1 MLDLK
6 FIREHPDLIRAKLA
20 QRGGVYDLD
29 NLLKLDAERRRL
41 VTEVERLR
49 REKKSISERV
59 RDLKGDERAGG
70 EAQEKMAKSREIS
83 NALKEGEDRLQA
95 LEQELEHLLL
105 LVPNLPH
112 DSVPAGQTPEDN
124 VEVRRWGTP
133 RAFDFEPRPHWEVGE
148 ELGILDLARAARI
161 AGARFPLLQGD
172 GALME
177 RALIN
182 FMVDL
187 HAREHGY
194 TEVFPPLMVN
204 EDSMTGTGQL
214 PKFTQELFKTADDP
228 YYLIPTAEVSVT
240 NIHREEILGPG
251 NLPRNY
257 VAFTPCF
264 RREAGSYGKDT
275 RGIIRQHQ
283 FNKVELVK
291 FAERAKSYE
300 ALEQLTHDAEE
311 VLKRLGLPYR
321 VVTLCTGDLG
331 FAAAKTYDIEGWFP
345 SQQVYREISS
355 CSNFEDFQA
364 RRAGIRYRPAPG
376 AKVEFAHTVNGS
388 GVAIGRT
395 WAAILENYQEADGS
409 VTIPEALR
417 PYMGGLKKIEQRTT
431 P

>member
-6 FIREHPDLIRAKLA
+6 FIRDNPDLVRAKLA
-20 QRGGVYDLD
+20 ERGGAYDLD

-49 REKKSISERV
+49 REKKSISEKV
-59 RDLKGDERAGG
+59 RDIKGDERAQA
-70 EAQEKMAKSREIS
+70 EAREMMARSRDIS

-112 DSVPAGQTPEDN
+112 DSVPAGQTPEQN

-133 RAFDFEPRPHWEVGE
+133 RRFDFEPRPHWEVGE
-148 ELGILDLARAARI
+148 DLGILDLNRAARL
-161 AGARFPLLQGD
+161 AGARFPLLRGD
-172 GALME
+172 GALLE

-182 FMVDL
+182 FMLDL
-187 HAREHGY
+187 HVREHGY
-194 TEVFPPLMVN
+194 TEVFPPLLVS
-204 EDSMTGTGQL
+204 EASMTGTGQL
-214 PKFTQELFKTADDP
+214 PKFAQELFKTADDP

-240 NIHREEILGPG
+240 NIHREEILAPG
-251 NLPRNY
+251 SLPLSY

-291 FAERAKSYE
+291 FSEAPKSYE
-300 ALEQLTHDAEE
+300 ALEQLTRDAEE
-311 VLKRLGLPYR
+311 VLKRLALPYR

-331 FAAAKTYDIEGWFP
+331 FAATKTYDLEGWFP

-355 CSNFEDFQA
+355 CSNFGDFQA
-364 RRAGIRYRPAPG
+364 RRAAIRYRPAPG
-376 AKVEFAHTVNGS
+376 AKVEFVHTLNGS

-409 VTIPEALR
+409 VTVPEVLR
-417 PYMGGLKKIEQRTT
+417 PYMGGLKKIEPR
-431 P
+431 

>member
-1 MLDLK
+1 MLDPKL
-6 FIREHPDLIRAKLA
+6 IRENPDLIRAKLA
-20 QRGGVYDLD
+20 QRGGAYDLD

-41 VTEVERLR
+41 VIEVERLR

-83 NALKEGEDRLQA
+83 SALKEGEDRLQA

-133 RAFDFEPRPHWEVGE
+133 RTFDFEPRPHWEVGE

-194 TEVFPPLMVN
+194 TEVVPPLMVN

-214 PKFTQELFKTADDP
+214 PKFAQELFKTADDP

-311 VLKRLGLPYR
+311 VLKRLGIPYR

-355 CSNFEDFQA
+355 CSNFEEFQA

-376 AKVEFAHTVNGS
+376 AKVEFAHTLNGS

-409 VTIPEALR
+409 VTIPEVLR
-417 PYMGGLKKIEQRTT
+417 PYMRGLKKIESH
-431 P
+431 